1 MKRIKEAIHL
11 LLALPVLCA
20 ALSGFARADGPDA
33 VWAQLA
39 ETPDGVS
46 AVLEANTPVSDGVIQ
61 VAFDPDKL
69 TYASCDFAGQQGEYQ
84 SQVAMYAVNDA
95 QAGEGVVRISWVAP
109 QDLAP
114 GHGAQALFQVNF
126 QAKQDGAAP
135 GDVTV
140 SGSVYTPDGQPVPV
154 GQQPAA
160 PQPRHEPT
168 QEPTQAPTPQ
178 PGQDSTQQP
187 GQDSTQQPA
196 VSAVP
201 GQGQSLSTGGKE
213 ELPPTGDTAH
223 VGVYLTLAAASA
235 AALGAAA
242 VWSRQRRGAK

>member
-33 VWAQLA
+33 VWAKLA

-69 TYASCDFAGQQGEYQ
+69 TYASFDFAGQQGEYQ
-84 SQVAMYAVNDA
+84 SQAAMYAVNDA
-95 QAGEGVVRISWVAP
+95 QAEEGVVRISWVAP
-109 QDLAP
+109 QDLA
-114 GHGAQALFQVNF
+114 
-126 QAKQDGAAP
+126 
-135 GDVTV
+135 
-140 SGSVYTPDGQPVPV
+140 
-154 GQQPAA
+154 
-160 PQPRHEPT
+160 
-168 QEPTQAPTPQ
+168 
-178 PGQDSTQQP
+178 
-187 GQDSTQQPA
+187 
-196 VSAVP
+196 P